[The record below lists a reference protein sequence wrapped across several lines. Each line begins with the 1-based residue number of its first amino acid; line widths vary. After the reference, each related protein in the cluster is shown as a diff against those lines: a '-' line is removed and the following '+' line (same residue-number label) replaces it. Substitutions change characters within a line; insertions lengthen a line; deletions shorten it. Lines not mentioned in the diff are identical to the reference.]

1 MSDPYAVFDELVD
14 ALDSVRRQQRLVV
27 RLFGVVLIV
36 MLAGVVGLFYFT
48 QDLPKEA
55 AFPDGRVQAVEK
67 DVADVKA
74 SVRQSGAEMKTGL
87 TAIAEKIE
95 KLEQDVAR
103 LSARVGST
111 DMRAGPSEAP
121 VARAE
126 PAPNL
131 PGANLPGASLPGAGV
146 AGTSF
151 PSPGFPNPGEPAR
164 NDTARAADES
174 AATAQASVPEGAMVA
189 APLPRRRPSAQT
201 VAARAAATPPFATA
215 ATGPG
220 ELKPGAQIA
229 PGQFALRPIPDE
241 LETKMPRL
249 KGKMFFRHDGEIY
262 VVDPK
267 DNKIVELLKQ
277 N

>member
-103 LSARVGST
+103 LSARAGST

-131 PGANLPGASLPGAGV
+131 PGANLPGASL

-164 NDTARAADES
+164 NDTARAADEA

-215 ATGPG
+215 ATSPG